1 LAHTVVRPAG
11 HWMDEGRVDLA
22 FFAPMRAVHFEDDE
36 LRDAAEAARV
46 ACVHAEHEA
55 EKQSNAKVRAM
66 WDSAARRY
74 RELAERFER
83 ARLRRA

>member
-1 LAHTVVRPAG
+1 
-11 HWMDEGRVDLA
+11 
-22 FFAPMRAVHFEDDE
+22 
-36 LRDAAEAARV
+36 V

-55 EKQSNAKVRAM
+55 ERQSNAKVRAM